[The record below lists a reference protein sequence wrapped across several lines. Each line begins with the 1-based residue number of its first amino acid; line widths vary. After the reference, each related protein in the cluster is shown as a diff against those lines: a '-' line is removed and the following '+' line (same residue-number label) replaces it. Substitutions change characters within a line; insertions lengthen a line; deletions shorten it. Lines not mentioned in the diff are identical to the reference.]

1 MHSVRARRA
10 PLGLV
15 QDNEDAGMKGSFA
28 GIVLIV
34 LGSLFLAQN
43 FGLLELKPYWKF
55 WPAILIVIGLWMMIG
70 RRR

>member
-1 MHSVRARRA
+1 
-10 PLGLV
+10 
-15 QDNEDAGMKGSFA
+15 MKGSFA

-55 WPAILIVIGLWMMIG
+55 WPAILIVIGLWMMVG

>member
-1 MHSVRARRA
+1 MRSIRVRCA
-10 PLGLV
+10 PLALA

-34 LGSLFLAQN
+34 LGALLLAEN

-55 WPAILIVIGLWMMIG
+55 WPLSLVVVGLYMMIG

>member
-1 MHSVRARRA
+1 LRSVRARCSLSA
-10 PLGLV
+10 VV
-15 QDNEDAGMKGSFA
+15 QENGDAGMKGSFA

-34 LGSLFLAQN
+34 LGLLFLAQN

-55 WPAILIVIGLWMMIG
+55 WPAILIVIGLYMMIG

>member
-1 MHSVRARRA
+1 
-10 PLGLV
+10 
-15 QDNEDAGMKGSFA
+15 MKGSFA

-34 LGSLFLAQN
+34 LGALFLAQN

-55 WPAILIVIGLWMMIG
+55 WPMILIVIGLYMMIG